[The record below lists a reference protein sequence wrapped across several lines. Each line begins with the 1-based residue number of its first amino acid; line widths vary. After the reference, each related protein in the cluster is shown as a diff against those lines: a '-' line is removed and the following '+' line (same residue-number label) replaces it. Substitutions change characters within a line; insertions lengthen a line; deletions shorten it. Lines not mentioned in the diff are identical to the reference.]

1 MVPAVKHAFHAQG
14 LLVWAAATAVVL
26 LMPGL
31 SWRGPQAPP
40 FPWFALG
47 PSLIAVAA
55 LAVAAPLAVLH
66 AGPALLRWR
75 WLALGEAPPI
85 LVWGAL
91 ALAVWPAAWGPP
103 GLGAWLGA
111 FLLAA
116 LPGEIRWLAR
126 ALPEEDPFP
135 RAWGPEAVRLG
146 RIRTLRALLPP
157 WLAARL
163 PLWITATLV
172 LERMLALPALGSD
185 WLARVALRDRVG
197 LAAWIGA
204 YTLLWLL
211 SVRSPEA
218 R

>member
-1 MVPAVKHAFHAQG
+1 MRAGFLLQG
-14 LLVWAAATAVVL
+14 LLVWAMGLAGVL

-47 PSLIAVAA
+47 PSL
-55 LAVAAPLAVLH
+55 LAVGVLALSAPAAVLRW
-66 AGPALLRWR
+66 GPAVLQRR
-75 WLALGEAPPI
+75 WLALAEAPPT

-91 ALAVWPAAWGPP
+91 ALAAWPAAWGPP

-111 FLLAA
+111 FLLAS
-116 LPGEIRWLAR
+116 LPGEVRWLAR
-126 ALPEEDPFP
+126 ALPDEDPFP
-135 RAWGPEAVRLG
+135 QAWGKEAVR
-146 RIRTLRALLPP
+146 RSRARTLRALLPR

-163 PLWITATLV
+163 PLWIVATLV

-185 WLARVALRDRVG
+185 WLIRVEVRDRAG

-204 YTLLWLL
+204 YALLWLL
-211 SVRSPEA
+211 SA
-218 R
+218 RFLEDR

>member
-1 MVPAVKHAFHAQG
+1 MKGGFLLQG
-14 LLVWAAATAVVL
+14 LLVWGAGLAAAL
-26 LMPGL
+26 LMPGV

-47 PSLIAVAA
+47 PSLAAVAA
-55 LAVAAPLAVLH
+55 LAAVALLAVL
-66 AGPALLRWR
+66 AGGPGLLGRR
-75 WLALGEAPPI
+75 WLALWEAPPT

-103 GLGAWLGA
+103 GLGAWLAA

-116 LPGEIRWLAR
+116 VPGEVRWLAR
-126 ALPEEDPFP
+126 ALPDEDPFP
-135 RAWGPEAVRLG
+135 RAWGPEAVRLS
-146 RIRTLRALLPP
+146 RARTLRALLPR

-163 PLWITATLV
+163 PLWVTATLV

-185 WLARVALRDRVG
+185 WLTRVELRDRMG
-197 LAAWIGA
+197 LAAWLGA
-204 YTLLWLL
+204 CALLWVL
-211 SVRSPEA
+211 STRAPEA